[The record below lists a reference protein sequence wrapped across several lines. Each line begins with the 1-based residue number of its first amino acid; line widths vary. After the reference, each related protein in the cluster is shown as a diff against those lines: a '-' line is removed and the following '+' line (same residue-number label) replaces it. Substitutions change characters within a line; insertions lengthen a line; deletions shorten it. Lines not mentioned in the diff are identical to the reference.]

1 MLKEQIEDI
10 KNDNS
15 NNNEKIELEKKCSLY
30 ESTFDNLVEIIYQE
44 EKKRGMSLIIPS
56 IKFNLFVFL

>member
-1 MLKEQIEDI
+1 MLKEQVEDI

-15 NNNEKIELEKKCSLY
+15 NKNEKIELEKKCSHY

-44 EKKRGMSLIIPS
+44 EKKRGLSLII
-56 IKFNLFVFL
+56 